1 MTLEFSRVTVAA
13 PLVTLPVAKAHLHIT
28 DTAHDADVTQKLAA
42 AQDQIVAKL
51 GAAADATWTDTT
63 VPRPVQHAILLL
75 LDALYERRGGDEGA
89 TLLKKALEAVDLLI
103 ALYHDPTLA

>member
-1 MTLEFSRVTVAA
+1 MTLDFSRVVIPA
-13 PLVTLPVAKAHLHIT
+13 PLVLLPVAKAHLHLT

-51 GAAADATWTDTT
+51 GPAADATWTDTT
-63 VPRPVQHAILLL
+63 VPRPVQSAILLL
-75 LDALYERRGGDEGA
+75 LDALYERRGGDEGSEQ
-89 TLLKKALEAVDLLI
+89 LRKALEAVDLLI